1 MRIWTLAGLAVALGA
16 VFTALRPRTP
26 LRELPLLLP
35 LSQLALMAL
44 AATALLGRGSPA
56 IWFLHLVPL
65 ALLAALS
72 DWLLLRLFRRIHQRQ
87 ALQQQVDALEW
98 ELERQE
104 QRSRQLLAEAE
115 GLRHLRH
122 DLHNQ
127 LQTAALLLERGAE
140 AEARAL
146 LQQLWD
152 FLGPSA
158 PEEEEETPHVQHSHL

>member
-1 MRIWTLAGLAVALGA
+1 MKVWILVGLAVALGA
-16 VFTALRPRTP
+16 GFTALRPKTP

-44 AATALLGRGSPA
+44 AATALVGRGSPA

-72 DWLLLRLFRRIHQRQ
+72 DWLLLRMFRRIHHRQ
-87 ALQQQVDALEW
+87 DLQQQVDALEW
-98 ELERQE
+98 ELRRQE
-104 QRSRQLLAEAE
+104 QRSHQLLAAAE

-127 LQTAALLLERGAE
+127 LQTAALLLERGA
-140 AEARAL
+140 ADEARAL
-146 LQQLWD
+146 LEQLRD
-152 FLGPSA
+152 CLEAPA
-158 PEEEEETPHVQHSHL
+158 PEDEEDPHVQHSHL